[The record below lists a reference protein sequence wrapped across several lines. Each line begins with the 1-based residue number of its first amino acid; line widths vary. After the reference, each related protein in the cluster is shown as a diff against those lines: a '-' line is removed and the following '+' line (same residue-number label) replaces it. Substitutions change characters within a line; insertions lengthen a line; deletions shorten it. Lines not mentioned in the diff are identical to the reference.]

1 MAGERDRYG
10 ILVDPA
16 EQYQEFMLGIYD
28 TEALARELGYSKQAV
43 TLLRQARIAFL
54 EEFKS
59 KHPGY
64 GTGRAI
70 WE

>member
-10 ILVDPA
+10 ILVDPG
-16 EQYQEFMLGIYD
+16 EQYQEFMLGLYD
-28 TEALARELGYSKQAV
+28 TAALARELGYSKKAV
-43 TLLRQARIAFL
+43 TLLHQARIAFL
-54 EEFKS
+54 EEFKA

-64 GTGRAI
+64 GKGRAI